1 MFSES
6 VNGSLSDEEGQE
18 SKAEEENKEK
28 EKNKGTMD
36 FMNEIEELK
45 RWYEK
50 TMKKD
55 DEYSDDEDF
64 ECDTLKTQKRIDWMD
79 R

>member
-1 MFSES
+1 
-6 VNGSLSDEEGQE
+6 
-18 SKAEEENKEK
+18 
-28 EKNKGTMD
+28 MD

-64 ECDTLKTQKRIDWMD
+64 EYDTLKIPKTNRLDG
-79 R
+79 